1 MVILSCL
8 HTMLLCC
15 QVGLERS
22 HQYLMQA
29 SECLSQAINIALD
42 RQLKVQQRSLFYA
55 IMTVLFQLDDKM
67 SCLEKSLSGIF
78 PEFLFSACSGMDPLY
93 LWVFCRHLVCKKPT
107 PLIHKRSIA
116 EQAEHENSGATAWR
130 LFGLCPKPAGC
141 STFLSFSP
149 CPFSCSTRWL

>member
-93 LWVFCRHLVCKKPT
+93 LWVFLQTSGLQKTHAFYSQTVHCRT
-107 PLIHKRSIA
+107 
-116 EQAEHENSGATAWR
+116 SGAWKLRCNCLTTVWFMSKTCR
-130 LFGLCPKPAGC
+130 LFYLLI
-141 STFLSFSP
+141 F
-149 CPFSCSTRWL
+149 